1 MIEVVQLCYIFTI
14 LIAISAF
21 SLQYLARRKNLA
33 VTNQYIKGRMATLF
47 LALILLFNVCDFL
60 LLFLG
65 TALDIASTDWIYV
78 VENVL
83 ENVLEVALA
92 YVLMGMER
100 DYLGKEERKGSATFF
115 AVIAAVIFW
124 TDTTYTAGIMITS
137 ESVYTAVMI
146 GLNLLPVLAV
156 AAFSVRNRRSLM
168 AVSRKSLTEGYFL
181 IYNLVFIFLCVVST
195 VSILDSRTDVDYVGN
210 DKELY
215 VVFWFLFNLLNF
227 FLVWRSCRTVE
238 EMMQTEAETPEAVL
252 NRLAEDYHLSQ
263 REKEIATLLCKGKN
277 NNDIAAYLF
286 LSPNTVKVHTSN
298 LYRKLGVK
306 NRVQAVQ
313 ILRGGSLEE

>member
-83 ENVLEVALA
+83 EVALA

-100 DYLGKEERKGSATFF
+100 DYLGKEERKGSTTFF

-168 AVSRKSLTEGYFL
+168 AVSRKRLTERYFL

>member
-47 LALILLFNVCDFL
+47 LALILLFNVCDFQ

-78 VENVL
+78 V

>member
-83 ENVLEVALA
+83 EVALA

-100 DYLGKEERKGSATFF
+100 DYLGREERKGSATFF

>member
-33 VTNQYIKGRMATLF
+33 VTNQFIKGRMATLF

-65 TALDIASTDWIYV
+65 AALGSASTDWIYV
-78 VENVL
+78 V

-137 ESVYTAVMI
+137 ETVYTAVMVV
-146 GLNLLPVLAV
+146 LNLLPVLAV
-156 AAFSVRNRRSLM
+156 AVFSVRSRRSLM
-168 AVSRKSLTEGYFL
+168 AVSRQGLTEGYFV
-181 IYNLVFIFLCVVST
+181 IYNLVFIFLCVVAT
-195 VSILDSRTDVDYVGN
+195 VSILDSRTTVDYVGN
-210 DKELY
+210 DKEIY

-227 FLVWRSCRTVE
+227 FLVWRSCQTVE
-238 EMMQTEAETPEAVL
+238 ELKQAEIETPEDTL
-252 NRLAEDYHLSQ
+252 NRLAENYHLSQ
-263 REKEIATLLCKGKN
+263 REKEIAGLICKGKN
-277 NNDIAAYLF
+277 NNDIAADLF

-298 LYRKLGVK
+298 LYKKLGVK

-313 ILRGGSLEE
+313 ILRSGTLEK

>member
-33 VTNQYIKGRMATLF
+33 VTNQFIKGRMATLF

-60 LLFLG
+60 ILFLG
-65 TALDIASTDWIYV
+65 ATLGSASTDWIYV
-78 VENVL
+78 V

-100 DYLGKEERKGSATFF
+100 DYLSKEERKGTATFF

-137 ESVYTAVMI
+137 ETVYTAVMI
-146 GLNLLPVLAV
+146 VLNLLPVLAV
-156 AAFSVRNRRSLM
+156 AVFSVCSRKSLM
-168 AVSRKSLTEGYFL
+168 AVSRQSLTEGYFV
-181 IYNLVFIFLCVVST
+181 IYNLVFIFLCVVAT
-195 VSILDSRTDVDYVGN
+195 VSILDSRTTVDYVGN
-210 DKELY
+210 DKEIY

-227 FLVWRSCRTVE
+227 FLVWRSCQTVE
-238 EMMQTEAETPEAVL
+238 ESVQAETETPEAML
-252 NRLAEDYHLSQ
+252 NRLAEGYHLSQ
-263 REKEIATLLCKGKN
+263 REKEIAVLLCKGKN
-277 NNDIAAYLF
+277 NNDIAADLF

-298 LYRKLGVK
+298 LYKKLGVK

>member
-33 VTNQYIKGRMATLF
+33 VTNQFIKGRMATLF

-78 VENVL
+78 V

-277 NNDIAAYLF
+277 NNDIAADLY
-286 LSPNTVKVHTSN
+286 LSPNTGKVHTSN

-313 ILRGGSLEE
+313 VLRGDSLEE

>member
-33 VTNQYIKGRMATLF
+33 VTNQFIKGRMATLF

-65 TALDIASTDWIYV
+65 AALGSASTDWIYV
-78 VENVL
+78 V

-137 ESVYTAVMI
+137 ETVYTAVMVV
-146 GLNLLPVLAV
+146 LNLLPVLAV

-277 NNDIAAYLF
+277 NNDIAADLY

-313 ILRGGSLEE
+313 VLRGDSLEE

>member
-1 MIEVVQLCYIFTI
+1 
-14 LIAISAF
+14 
-21 SLQYLARRKNLA
+21 
-33 VTNQYIKGRMATLF
+33 
-47 LALILLFNVCDFL
+47 
-60 LLFLG
+60 
-65 TALDIASTDWIYV
+65 
-78 VENVL
+78 
-83 ENVLEVALA
+83 
-92 YVLMGMER
+92 
-100 DYLGKEERKGSATFF
+100 
-115 AVIAAVIFW
+115 
-124 TDTTYTAGIMITS
+124 
-137 ESVYTAVMI
+137 
-146 GLNLLPVLAV
+146 
-156 AAFSVRNRRSLM
+156 M
-168 AVSRKSLTEGYFL
+168 AVSLMSLTEGFFL
-181 IYNLVFIFLCVVST
+181 IFILVFIFLCVVST

-277 NNDIAAYLF
+277 NNDIAADLY

-313 ILRGGSLEE
+313 VLRGDSLEE

>member
-156 AAFSVRNRRSLM
+156 AAFSVRKD
-168 AVSRKSLTEGYFL
+168 RKS
-181 IYNLVFIFLCVVST
+181 VV
-195 VSILDSRTDVDYVGN
+195 
-210 DKELY
+210 
-215 VVFWFLFNLLNF
+215 
-227 FLVWRSCRTVE
+227 
-238 EMMQTEAETPEAVL
+238 
-252 NRLAEDYHLSQ
+252 
-263 REKEIATLLCKGKN
+263 
-277 NNDIAAYLF
+277 
-286 LSPNTVKVHTSN
+286 
-298 LYRKLGVK
+298 
-306 NRVQAVQ
+306 
-313 ILRGGSLEE
+313 